1 MLKIIQSKE
10 KYCVFDIGTDK
21 LVCLFFKIKDNKPYI
36 LGMNHQKSD
45 GFLNNNDIDQK
56 RLSISIERAIKK
68 GLPKNSKISDY
79 KYFSNLTD
87 VNLISKKKFIEIN
100 AGKIAITKKDIR
112 KIFKKS
118 IIESKVRGRYLV
130 HSYPLN
136 FRINNKII
144 DDPLGHEC
152 DRLGILSFNVYCSY
166 NLFEIVNKCFKSQKI
181 NIKSFFDSGIA
192 SSLANLTNSE
202 KTRGVACIDI
212 GAKTSKITVFLNDKI
227 VYTKV
232 VPIGGEHVTSDIA
245 NGLEIS
251 RESAEHSKVIYG
263 TLNLPFNEK
272 IEINSEN
279 SKNKT
284 ISKNLLYG
292 IIKPRYEEIFE
303 IIRDHIF
310 DDIYARVSIKSI
322 VITGGASKIFGL
334 TNISESIFN
343 RKVRIGCN
351 SNKESFFHNKPE
363 FSTILGLIKLA
374 QENNEFNTVN
384 ELTKNNFFTAFEKLE
399 NWIEESYA

>member
-1 MLKIIQSKE
+1 
-10 KYCVFDIGTDK
+10 
-21 LVCLFFKIKDNKPYI
+21 
-36 LGMNHQKSD
+36 MNHQKSD

>member
-1 MLKIIQSKE
+1 MLNIIQSKE

-21 LVCLFFKIKDNKPYI
+21 LVCLFFKIKDKKPYI
-36 LGMNHQKSD
+36 LGMDHQKND
-45 GFLNNNDIDQK
+45 GFLNNNCIDQSK
-56 RLSISIERAIKK
+56 LSLSIARAVKK
-68 GLPKNSKISDY
+68 SLPKNSKISDY
-79 KYFSNLTD
+79 KCFSNLTD
-87 VNLISKKKFIEIN
+87 INLISKKKFSEIN
-100 AGKIAITKKDIR
+100 SGKIAITKKDIR
-112 KIFKKS
+112 RIFKKS
-118 IIESKVRGRYLV
+118 IIESKIRGRYLL

-152 DRLGILSFNVYCSY
+152 NKLGILSFNIYCSY
-166 NLFEIVNKCFKSQKI
+166 NVFEIINKCFKNQKI
-181 NIKSFFDSGIA
+181 NIKNFFDSGIA
-192 SSLANLTNSE
+192 SSQANLTNSE
-202 KTRGVACIDI
+202 KTTGVACIDI
-212 GAKTSKITVFLNDKI
+212 GAKTSKVTVFINDKI
-227 VYTKV
+227 VYTKII
-232 VPIGGEHVTSDIA
+232 PIGGEHVTNDIA
-245 NGLEIS
+245 KGLEIS
-251 RESAEHSKVIYG
+251 RESAEHSKIIYG

-279 SKNKT
+279 FNNKY
-284 ISKNLLYG
+284 ISRNLLYG

-322 VITGGASKIFGL
+322 VITGGASKIYGL
-334 TNISESIFN
+334 INISESIFN

-351 SNKESFFHNKPE
+351 SNKESFFYNKPE

>member
-1 MLKIIQSKE
+1 MLNIIQSKE

-36 LGMNHQKSD
+36 LGMDHQKSN
-45 GFLNNNDIDQK
+45 GFLNNNEIDQHK
-56 RLSISIERAIKK
+56 LSLTIAKAVKK
-68 GLPKNSKISDY
+68 SLPKNSKISDY
-79 KYFSNLTD
+79 KCFSNITD
-87 VNLISKKKFIEIN
+87 VNLISKKNYSEIYS
-100 AGKIAITKKDIR
+100 GKIAITKKDIR

-118 IIESKVRGRYLV
+118 ITESKLRGRYLV

-144 DDPLGHEC
+144 NDPLGEEC
-152 DRLGILSFNVYCSY
+152 DKLGILSFNVYSSY
-166 NLFEIVNKCFKSQKI
+166 NLFEIINKCFKNQKI
-181 NIKSFFDSGIA
+181 NIKSYFDSGIA
-192 SSLANLTNSE
+192 SSHANLTNPE
-202 KTRGVACIDI
+202 KTKGVACIDI
-212 GAKTSKITVFLNDKI
+212 GAKTSKIAVFVDEKI

-232 VPIGGEHVTSDIA
+232 IAIGGEHVTNDIA
-245 NGLEIS
+245 KGLEIS
-251 RESAEHSKVIYG
+251 RESAEHSKIIYG

-279 SKNKT
+279 FNNKT
-284 ISKNLLYG
+284 ISRNLLYG

-303 IIRDHIF
+303 IIRDHMF

-322 VITGGASKIFGL
+322 VITGGASKIYGL
-334 TNISESIFN
+334 NDISESIFN
-343 RKVRIGCN
+343 RRVRIG
-351 SNKESFFHNKPE
+351 SNRNRESFFHNKPE

-374 QENNEFNTVN
+374 HENNEFNNFN
-384 ELTKNNFFTAFEKLE
+384 ELTKNNFFTAFDKLE

>member
-384 ELTKNNFFTAFEKLE
+384 ELSKNNFFTAFEKLE

>member
-79 KYFSNLTD
+79 KYISNLTD

-112 KIFKKS
+112 RIFKKS
-118 IIESKVRGRYLV
+118 IIESKLRGRYLV

-144 DDPLGHEC
+144 NDPLGKEC
-152 DRLGILSFNVYCSY
+152 DKLGILSFNVYSSY
-166 NLFEIVNKCFKSQKI
+166 SLFEVIDKCFKNQKI
-181 NIKSFFDSGIA
+181 NIKSYFDSGIA
-192 SSLANLTNSE
+192 SSHANLTNSE
-202 KTRGVACIDI
+202 KTKGVACIDI
-212 GAKTSKITVFLNDKI
+212 GAKTSKITVFVDEKI

-232 VPIGGEHVTSDIA
+232 VSIGGEHVTNDIA
-245 NGLEIS
+245 KGLEIS
-251 RESAEHSKVIYG
+251 RESAEHSKIIYG

-279 SKNKT
+279 FNNKT
-284 ISKNLLYG
+284 ISRNLLYG

-310 DDIYARVSIKSI
+310 DDINARVSIKSI
-322 VITGGASKIFGL
+322 VITGGASKIYGL
-334 TNISESIFN
+334 TDISESIFN
-343 RKVRIGCN
+343 RRVRIGSN

-374 QENNEFNTVN
+374 HENNKFNNLN
-384 ELTKNNFFTAFEKLE
+384 ELTKNNFFRAFDKLE